1 MTPST
6 RRGPVAAILLL
17 TLLAITSSCGG
28 DDISRDDFI
37 SQLSAVTGGPDQATP
52 EVAGCIYDQISSD
65 RRLLIEASKPSKISK
80 QDSQRLTSI
89 TKSCALGSGSTA
101 KHTTT
106 TRS

>member
-1 MTPST
+1 M
-6 RRGPVAAILLL
+6 GAILCL
-17 TLLAITSSCGG
+17 TLLAMTSSCGG

-65 RRLLIEASKPSKISK
+65 RRLLIEASKPTEISK
-80 QDSQRLTSI
+80 RDAQRLTSI
-89 TKSCALGSGSTA
+89 TKSCALGSGSPTRQS
-101 KHTTT
+101 TT